1 VSDRARAALGGLG
14 AMGLLVL
21 LSAAAPPAHPAGS
34 PPPVM
39 RGIPAGV
46 DSGPSEEARRVLETI
61 PEPLAPGERVA
72 PPTWALAAAHT
83 ADSLRLA
90 AARADSARIAA
101 LGDSLGHAADSLATA
116 ADSLA
121 AAADS
126 LAADTSGVPV
136 PAPVAPLGSTG
147 REAAIDSALSV
158 SRPADSTRVAPV
170 TTPPGE
176 CWGVQVGA
184 PAKKEE
190 AEALRSA
197 AQSLLLVPM
206 TVRSEGGRYKVRT
219 TRCLGAAAA
228 DSLRHRAT
236 MTGFKGAFRFGG
248 KS

>member
-1 VSDRARAALGGLG
+1 MSARAREALGGLG
-14 AMGLLVL
+14 ALTLLVL

-34 PPPVM
+34 APPAM

-46 DSGPSEEARRVLETI
+46 DSGPTEEARRVLETI
-61 PEPLAPGERVA
+61 PEPLTPGERVA
-72 PPTWALAAAHT
+72 PPKWALAAART

-90 AARADSARIAA
+90 AARADSARVAA
-101 LGDSLGHAADSLATA
+101 LGDSLGHADSLATA
-116 ADSLA
+116 ADSLG
-121 AAADS
+121 ADS
-126 LAADTSGVPV
+126 VASDTSGVPV
-136 PAPVAPLGSTG
+136 PTPVAPLGSTG
-147 REAAIDSALSV
+147 REAAIDSALAA
-158 SRPADSTRVAPV
+158 SRTADSTRAAP
-170 TTPPGE
+170 PPGE

-197 AQSLLLVPM
+197 AQSLLVVPM
-206 TVRSEGGRYKVRT
+206 TIKTEGGRYKVRT
-219 TRCLGAAAA
+219 TRCLDAAAA